1 MKVLLVNAHP
11 SNPTGHKQFLD
22 FRFIVQKSFLVLYLL
37 NRAKSLILKLSILLE
52 IINPLWN
59 SCMKSRVPTSI
70 RLLLRMYDH

>member
-37 NRAKSLILKLSILLE
+37 KKELNL
-52 IINPLWN
+52 
-59 SCMKSRVPTSI
+59 
-70 RLLLRMYDH
+70 